1 MGISKG
7 KMLLKHHELVLKIFS
22 FMCDIPCP
30 LKHVDQV
37 CIQGANILHCI
48 LKWEITMIC
57 HSDVPSHVRIHID
70 K

>member
-1 MGISKG
+1 
-7 KMLLKHHELVLKIFS
+7 
-22 FMCDIPCP
+22 MCDIPCP
-30 LKHVDQV
+30 HKHVDQV